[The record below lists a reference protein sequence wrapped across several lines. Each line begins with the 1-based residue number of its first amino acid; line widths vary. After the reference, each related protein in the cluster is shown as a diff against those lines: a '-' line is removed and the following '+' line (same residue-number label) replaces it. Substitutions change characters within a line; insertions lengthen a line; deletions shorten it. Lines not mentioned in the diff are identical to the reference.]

1 MPSMRSAIRPAPPRE
16 ADNELYDHACDLVE
30 AAAAIRNSADRPEAV
45 HALPAVLGCVQEA
58 IRELS
63 AANVAMERSA
73 AEAMQIGAPAG
84 DAHWRRRVT
93 DRMYRGFENLSA
105 ALEDAQQA
113 TGACRALV
121 ARAVAV
127 AAGERRRRGDRT

>member
-1 MPSMRSAIRPAPPRE
+1 MRSMRSAIRPAPPRE
-16 ADNELYDHACDLVE
+16 ADNALYDHACDLVE

-63 AANVAMERSA
+63 VANVAMERSA
-73 AEAMQIGAPAG
+73 AEAMQVGAPVG
-84 DAHWRRRVT
+84 DAHRRRRVT

-121 ARAVAV
+121 ARALAV

>member
-1 MPSMRSAIRPAPPRE
+1 MLSMRSAIRPAPPRE
-16 ADNELYDHACDLVE
+16 ADNELYDHACELVE
-30 AAAAIRNSADRPEAV
+30 AAAAIRNAADRPATV

-63 AANVAMERSA
+63 VANIAMERSA
-73 AEAMQIGAPAG
+73 AEAMQVGAPVG

-121 ARAVAV
+121 ARALAV
-127 AAGERRRRGDRT
+127 VAGEPRRRDYRT

>member
-1 MPSMRSAIRPAPPRE
+1 MPSMRSAIGPAPPRE
-16 ADNELYDHACDLVE
+16 ADNELYDHACELVE
-30 AAAAIRNSADRPEAV
+30 AATAIRNSADRLEAV
-45 HALPAVLGCVQEA
+45 RALPAVLGCMQEA

-63 AANVAMERSA
+63 VANVAMERSA
-73 AEAMQIGAPAG
+73 AEAMQAGAPVG

-93 DRMYRGFENLSA
+93 NRMHRGFENLSA

-121 ARAVAV
+121 ARALAV
-127 AAGERRRRGDRT
+127 TAGERRRRGD